1 MGIPEAAD
9 GRAVNESTFET
20 RKTSPQNEKQTTNVD
35 MHADVAP
42 VSTSEVLRNTPAVDG
57 GFAAE
62 MLTSTPEDSTFPSL
76 LVTAVG
82 TEETPGLDDERLS
95 TTEEP
100 STDAAADFET
110 TSSYVPLDFPEDQ
123 DTDDIPVALITN
135 DQGSSW
141 MSWFNCSKASNDQ
154 SWAPKIPRF
163 RPVETWDC
171 YTSVSCGRN
180 NAIIDNNGCYI
191 GKT

>member
-1 MGIPEAAD
+1 MTRKHLEIVVGIPEAAD

-135 DQGSSW
+135 DQGSS
-141 MSWFNCSKASNDQ
+141 
-154 SWAPKIPRF
+154 
-163 RPVETWDC
+163 
-171 YTSVSCGRN
+171 
-180 NAIIDNNGCYI
+180 
-191 GKT
+191 